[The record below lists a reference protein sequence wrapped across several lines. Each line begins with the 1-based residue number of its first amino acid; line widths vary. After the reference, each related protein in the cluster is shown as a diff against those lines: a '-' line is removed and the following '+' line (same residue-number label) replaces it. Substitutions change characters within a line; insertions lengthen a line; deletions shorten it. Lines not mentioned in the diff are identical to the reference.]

1 MSKAR
6 RKRATRWVGQEE
18 MSIRGE
24 AAYIVE
30 RAVQGDAR
38 IVTLGPLLF
47 FSTETGDAWVLDP
60 GDHLALCLARDRELL
75 AAEIIETADSFTI
88 AWNATYALDG
98 EIFNVVGNSGRALCV
113 RFSGGTLRA
122 PNQWWSEKSGSTRT
136 RI

>member
-6 RKRATRWVGQEE
+6 LRWGTRSVGQEE

-98 EIFNVVGNSGRALCV
+98 EIFNVVGNSGRATAV
-113 RFSGGTLRA
+113 IGYPVDEIRQAIRRM
-122 PNQWWSEKSGSTRT
+122 NRH
-136 RI
+136 